1 MKFQNRIG
9 EYLTI
14 TSFIW
19 SLYLAWLIPFQL
31 FVVQLDWEQFTN
43 WLILGTIAEMFI
55 AYPITKIITRYVP
68 RITEYW
74 DK

>member
-1 MKFQNRIG
+1 MKFHNRIG

-14 TSFIW
+14 TSFVW
-19 SLYLAWLIPFQL
+19 CLYLLWLIPFQL
-31 FVVQLDWEQFTN
+31 FVVELDWDQFTN
-43 WLILGTIAEMFI
+43 WLILGTIAEMFV
-55 AYPITKIITRYVP
+55 AYPISKIMVKYIP